1 VLLNEGTVAA
11 DDRRVKSVQ
20 MECLFQRRRC
30 NGRVPKSYIRGRRE
44 RYCRRWSAVQ
54 CHVHRVTN
62 VVGGGMPEAPKFR
75 LGL

>member
-30 NGRVPKSYIRGRRE
+30 NGRVPKSYIRRVDLRGTAGVGVR
-44 RYCRRWSAVQ
+44 CSAMF
-54 CHVHRVTN
+54 T
-62 VVGGGMPEAPKFR
+62 G
-75 LGL
+75 